1 MYENSPNNGME
12 IILST
17 AILHNLSIIWGDEL
31 PVDDHDDLE
40 DHNIIVDFD
49 GVNDQNRRNLGEQAR
64 NFMCEQMPPATAR
77 EQQRLRRVD

>member
-1 MYENSPNNGME
+1 ME

-31 PVDDHDDLE
+31 PVDDDQVRY

-49 GVNDQNRRNLGEQAR
+49 GLNDQNWWNLGEQAR
-64 NFMCEQMPPATAR
+64 NFMCQQMPPATAR
-77 EQQRLRRVD
+77 EQQKLRRVE